1 MNKEI
6 IKLDNELSRE
16 MLVTCKDENSKKI
29 AEDIFRDMFCEN
41 PDFNNFKIQ
50 IYSDL
55 SQVVHVRFY
64 KGIEIPDITMIFRDY
79 CVSDYIKNIRIIC
92 YRNVAETILH
102 SLDKQLHGN
111 PNYVNGNII
120 LYNSYDIK
128 NDIIGQTNIIFKN
141 GCKNLPDIVIKGE
154 YKMSRSYLDQKIFDY
169 MMETSG
175 EILELIE
182 DEDIPNYVSDTLNYI
197 ASNMAEFANN
207 ILKESMMKEDI
218 LKENVEN
225 IINIANNLYDSTNI
239 KTNNYIEKI
248 GELIDEY
255 KKEDK

>member
-1 MNKEI
+1 
-6 IKLDNELSRE
+6 
-16 MLVTCKDENSKKI
+16 
-29 AEDIFRDMFCEN
+29 
-41 PDFNNFKIQ
+41 
-50 IYSDL
+50 
-55 SQVVHVRFY
+55 
-64 KGIEIPDITMIFRDY
+64 
-79 CVSDYIKNIRIIC
+79 
-92 YRNVAETILH
+92 
-102 SLDKQLHGN
+102 
-111 PNYVNGNII
+111 
-120 LYNSYDIK
+120 
-128 NDIIGQTNIIFKN
+128 
-141 GCKNLPDIVIKGE
+141 
-154 YKMSRSYLDQKIFDY
+154 
-169 MMETSG
+169 METSG

-255 KKEDK
+255 KRRINKMRVESIANLFIVDENSLIKIMYVLEN